1 MMHKTV
7 QKQNKRLM
15 KTNPINKKQN
25 DKKGPENKSSHI
37 NEESG
42 QNLCGGFTGYVI

>member
-15 KTNPINKKQN
+15 KTNPINN
-25 DKKGPENKSSHI
+25 
-37 NEESG
+37 SG
-42 QNLCGGFTGYVI
+42 WTQVHHNGKFPIH